1 MFRDLPK
8 KYWRQSNQAGPPW
21 SFVGFTAELCISAVS
36 TLSKMLR
43 FCSKPFVFSCVAP
56 VGFALR
62 IPSCIGAAVPLYS
75 GSLFGP

>member
-1 MFRDLPK
+1 MFRDLLK
-8 KYWRQSNQAGPPW
+8 KYRRQSNQAGPPS
-21 SFVGFTAELCISAVS
+21 SFAGFTAEVYISAVS
-36 TLSKMLR
+36 TLSKMLC
-43 FCSKPFVFSCVAP
+43 FCSKPFAFSRVAP